1 MSDAV
6 PNAVP
11 DAAPAKL
18 VLFDIDGTLLWGDG
32 AARRAFEGSLAEV
45 FGTPGDPSVR
55 YDGKTDRQIAREL
68 MRGAGFDD
76 AEVDR
81 RMDALVAG
89 YLERLRGEVRA
100 GREAGASNFVALPG
114 VAELLDALEPVS
126 GVVLGLLTGNVAG
139 GAAVKLAA
147 AGIDRA
153 RFRANAFGCDAEHRP
168 ELPEIARRRGE
179 ELLGASLAGAD
190 VVVIGDTPA
199 DVRCARPIGARSVG
213 VATGRY
219 SEAELAEHEAA
230 ATLPD
235 FRDTARAVAA
245 ILG

>member
-1 MSDAV
+1 V
-6 PNAVP
+6 T
-11 DAAPAKL
+11 KL
-18 VLFDIDGTLLWGDG
+18 VLFDIDGTLLSGDG
-32 AARRAFEGSLAEV
+32 AARRAFEASLAEV

-81 RMDALVAG
+81 RLDALVAG

-100 GREAGASNFVALPG
+100 GGEAGAPHFVALPG
-114 VAELLDALEPVS
+114 VAALLDALDPRPD
-126 GVVLGLLTGNVAG
+126 VVLGLLTGNVAG

-153 RFRANAFGCDAEHRP
+153 RFRVNAFGCDAEHRP
-168 ELPEIARRRGE
+168 DLPAVARRRAE
-179 ELLGASLAGAD
+179 EALGAALDGGD
-190 VVVIGDTPA
+190 VVVVGDTPA
-199 DVRCARPIGARSVG
+199 DVQCARPIGARAVG

-219 SEAELAEHEAA
+219 SEAELAEHAPA

-235 FRDTARAVAA
+235 FRDTAAAVAA

>member
-1 MSDAV
+1 MH
-6 PNAVP
+6 
-11 DAAPAKL
+11 KL

-32 AARRAFEGSLAEV
+32 AARRAFEGSLTEV
-45 FGTPGDPSVR
+45 FGTPGAPGVR

-89 YLERLRGEVRA
+89 YLERLRAEVRA
-100 GREAGASNFVALPG
+100 GGAAGTPNFVALPG
-114 VAELLDALEPVS
+114 VAELLDALEPMP
-126 GVVLGLLTGNVAG
+126 GVTLGLLTGNVAG

-153 RFRANAFGCDAEHRP
+153 RFVANAFGCDAEHRP

-179 ELLGASLAGAD
+179 ALLGAPLAGAD
-190 VVVIGDTPA
+190 LVVIGDTPA
-199 DVRCARPIGARSVG
+199 DVQCARPVGARSVG

-219 SEAELAEHEAA
+219 SEAELAEHAPA